1 MLKHFTMFHDLIAQ
15 LLFTGAKLEDMGKI
29 QRLLRE
35 YTLSENSVTLA
46 SVEIGLL
53 HHETEFRNGTSE
65 KILYMMNQ
73 GQEKGN
79 FDRRETLRIVN
90 TKRSNK
96 FEVSERT
103 YTIKLPTQ

>member
-1 MLKHFTMFHDLIAQ
+1 MFHDLIAQ

-35 YTLSENSVTLA
+35 YTLSENSLTLA
-46 SVEIGLL
+46 FVEIGFL
-53 HHETEFRNGTSE
+53 HHETKFRNGSNGTSE

-73 GQEKGN
+73 GQGKGN